1 MMNSSKRIYEGL
13 MKNSDEIFVAEFLQK
28 IFIEENKGLYQWN
41 EVYDNLIEKY
51 CEGYINED

>member
-1 MMNSSKRIYEGL
+1 MNSSKIIYEGL

-41 EVYDNLIEKY
+41 EVYDNLIEEY